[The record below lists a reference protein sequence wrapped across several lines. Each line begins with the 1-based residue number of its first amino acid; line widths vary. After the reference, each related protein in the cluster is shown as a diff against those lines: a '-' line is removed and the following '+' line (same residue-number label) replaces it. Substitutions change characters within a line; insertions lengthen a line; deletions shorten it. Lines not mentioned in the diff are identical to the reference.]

1 MAPQGAVLPAW
12 RQLAAGWRGLG

>member
-12 RQLAAGWRGLG
+12 RQLAAGGRGLG